1 MPIEPRTPVL
11 VGYGQVNQRDEDPTV
26 EPVDLMV
33 AAARNAADPRVL
45 EAVDAVRVVNLLSWR
60 YRDPGLLLAQRLR
73 AKNASTRYTG
83 IG

>member
-1 MPIEPRTPVL
+1 
-11 VGYGQVNQRDEDPTV
+11 
-26 EPVDLMV
+26 
-33 AAARNAADPRVL
+33 VL

-83 IG
+83 IGAGRNAARGIRVKTAGAVSVGMV